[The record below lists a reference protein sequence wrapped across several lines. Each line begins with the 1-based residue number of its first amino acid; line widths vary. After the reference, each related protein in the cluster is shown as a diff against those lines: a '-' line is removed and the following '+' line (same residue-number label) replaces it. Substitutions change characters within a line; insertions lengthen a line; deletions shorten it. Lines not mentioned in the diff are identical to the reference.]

1 MAQPYLSQ
9 ITMFAGNFAPKYY
22 ALCNGQL
29 LAINQYQ
36 ALFSLLGTQFGGNGV
51 QNFGLPNLQSGLP
64 VGMGQGPGLSN
75 YIIGQIGGTP
85 NVTLNQSTVPTHQ
98 HFMQAVSNAGAT
110 TGSAVSNAVLPGNP
124 SNLGTNAYLYAN
136 PPRSGQPALIPTP
149 LAAGVCSQQGNNQ
162 PHSNLMP
169 SLCITFIIALAGV
182 YPTRN

>member
-9 ITMFAGNFAPKYY
+9 ITMFAGNFAPKSY

-29 LAINQYQ
+29 LPINQYQ

-51 QNFGLPNLQSGLP
+51 QNFGLPNLQSALP

-75 YIIGQIGGTP
+75 YIIGQIGGTS

-98 HFMQAVSNAGAT
+98 HFMQAVTNASVT
-110 TGSAVSNAVLPGNP
+110 TGTSVSNTVLPGTP
-124 SNLGTNAYLYAN
+124 PASGAALYAN
-136 PPRSGQPALIPTP
+136 PSTSGPALIPWP
-149 LAAGVCSQQGNNQ
+149 LAAGVCSFQGNNQ